1 VDARLQRRVQRYG
14 WDRAAD
20 SYERSWAAQLK
31 PAQDCLLALAALRPG
46 ERVLD
51 VACGTGLLTW
61 PAAESVGDGGRVL
74 ATDLSERMVGQTS
87 REAERRGLRQV
98 TCRRMGAEVLDTP
111 DESFDAVVC
120 GLGLMYVPEVAAALG
135 EMHRVL
141 VQDGRAVAAV
151 WGARAR
157 CGWADIFPL
166 VEARVESDVCPMF
179 FQLGTGDSL
188 AHAFSTAGFRD
199 VCAERLSTFLEYTSG
214 DEAADAAFVGGPVA
228 MAYSRFD
235 EPTRLAARTDYLD
248 SIAPFRAGNG
258 YRVPGEFVV
267 VRGTKPL
274 LPHP

>member
-1 VDARLQRRVQRYG
+1 
-14 WDRAAD
+14 
-20 SYERSWAAQLK
+20 
-31 PAQDCLLALAALRPG
+31 
-46 ERVLD
+46 
-51 VACGTGLLTW
+51 
-61 PAAESVGDGGRVL
+61 
-74 ATDLSERMVGQTS
+74 
-87 REAERRGLRQV
+87 
-98 TCRRMGAEVLDTP
+98 MGAEALDTP

-141 VQDGRAVAAV
+141 VQGGRAVAAV

-157 CGWADIFPL
+157 CGWADIFPI

-188 AHAFSTAGFRD
+188 AHAFSAAGFRD

-214 DEAADAAFVGGPVA
+214 DDAADAAFVGGPVA

-248 SIAPFRAGNG
+248 SIAPFRAGDG

-274 LPHP
+274 LPHPRVLEHLRRQVHRIRDRHVGDRAIRVAHRRQLRHHEADVGRQVELVDARHDLVAKLRIEMHPVRLEQLLRRRVVAL